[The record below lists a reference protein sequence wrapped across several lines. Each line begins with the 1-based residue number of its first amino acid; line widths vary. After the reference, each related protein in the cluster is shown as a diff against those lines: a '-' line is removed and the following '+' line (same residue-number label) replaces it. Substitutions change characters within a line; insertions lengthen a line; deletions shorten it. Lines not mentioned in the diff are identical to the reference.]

1 MTSTTQAENALARK
15 SLNASVLRVG
25 QYMVVRL
32 VTLFLTVVVG
42 VYLTIMIANMG
53 GYVDQIK
60 RFEIQ
65 EGVTQA
71 INQNP
76 ANKNLSPD
84 TKRKLIEDT
93 IASRIEAAGLNTPF
107 AVRVVG
113 YMSDALTLNLGRAK
127 NMSSLGGSREV
138 RIILLERLPPTLM
151 LFATS
156 NIFIFFLTLFAG
168 LSLSRRYGSFL
179 DKLVVALS
187 PISSA
192 PAWFFGIFLI
202 VIFAAYFRV
211 LPFGGM
217 VSSPPPENQFEYFLS
232 VLQHMILPVAALT
245 LSSFF
250 ASVYGNR
257 TFFLIYSSEDYVEM
271 AKAKGLSDREVENRY
286 VLRPTL
292 PANIASFAFLL
303 INSWTGAPIF
313 EAIFQWPGLG
323 RVTVEAI
330 GQFETPVIV
339 ASTVLFAYMLATTV
353 FLLDFIYAMVDP
365 RVKIGGR
372 GGDGH

>member
-1 MTSTTQAENALARK
+1 MTSTIQTEKNLAMK
-15 SLNASVLRVG
+15 SLQASIVRISR
-25 QYMVVRL
+25 YMVIRL

-53 GYVDQIK
+53 GHVDRIMK
-60 RFEIQ
+60 FEIT
-65 EGVTQA
+65 ERITQDV
-71 INQNP
+71 NRNP
-76 ANKNLSPD
+76 ANRNMSTDVK
-84 TKRKLIEDT
+84 KKLIADR
-93 IASRIEAAGLNTPF
+93 IASEENRLGLNEPF
-107 AVRVVG
+107 PLRVIG
-113 YMSDALTLNLGRAK
+113 YMTDALTLNLGRAQ
-127 NMSSLGGSREV
+127 NMSSLSGSRQV
-138 RIILLERLPPTLM
+138 QIILLERLPSTLI

-156 NIFIFFLTLFAG
+156 NILIFFITMFAG

-179 DKLVVALS
+179 DKAVVALS

-192 PAWFFGIFLI
+192 PGWFFGIFLI
-202 VIFAAYFRV
+202 VIFAAYFKAM
-211 LPFGGM
+211 PFGGM
-217 VSSPPPENQFEYFLS
+217 VSSPPPENPLEYFLS
-232 VLQHMILPVAALT
+232 MLEHMILPVSALT

-271 AKAKGLSDREVENRY
+271 AKAKGLTDRDVENRY

-292 PANIASFAFLL
+292 PSIIASFAFLL
-303 INSWTGAPIF
+303 ISSWTGAPIF

-330 GQFETPVIV
+330 GLSDTPVIV
-339 ASTVLFAYMLATTV
+339 ASTVLFAYMLAATV
-353 FLLDFIYAMVDP
+353 FMLDFIYALVDP

-372 GGDGH
+372 GGEGR